1 MQKMWPSS
9 NTSALFIMQCFEY
22 LTFNLIVFS
31 DLNQVMINDVMIKR
45 VKSWQFWKNL
55 ESKCLF
61 FSAIVKTVS
70 NCVSDITRTT
80 VRGVVKSKFVL
91 VISQVM
97 IFLLI
102 FEKTVQVLRLA
113 KGELAIMRV
122 VIWMASIT
130 VEFVWQLMS
139 LKIVAGRFGQS
150 EMEIDSRLYWPC
162 YGSSGPQV
170 IYLFVFRTCKNCKRP
185 FSSNYLFACRTVDL

>member
-102 FEKTVQVLRLA
+102 FEKTVQVLCLA
-113 KGELAIMRV
+113 KGELAIV
-122 VIWMASIT
+122 WVIIWMASIT

-150 EMEIDSRLYWPC
+150 EMEIDSRLYWPS
-162 YGSSGPQV
+162 YGSSGH
-170 IYLFVFRTCKNCKRP
+170 LFVC
-185 FSSNYLFACRTVDL
+185 FSYV